1 MQIRFGVLTAA
12 ALTLLGCQ
20 TQPQQPDPY
29 PQLLIGPRAQAYLQI
44 EAVQEGYAS
53 SNLLRAGVRLYNR
66 SGQEQTLRY
75 RFSWFD
81 ANGFELKGLAGRWEQ
96 RSLRPAE
103 PVMIDR
109 VAPSPKAVS
118 YRIQLFDPRTPSA
131 NSTQGIDG

>member
-1 MQIRFGVLTAA
+1 MQIRIGVLAAA

-20 TQPQQPDPY
+20 TQPQQPVEH
-29 PQLLIGPRAQAYLQI
+29 PQLLIGPRAQSYLQI

-66 SGQEQTLRY
+66 SSQEQLLRY

-81 ANGFELKGLAGRWEQ
+81 ASGFELKGLSGRWEQ
-96 RSLRPAE
+96 LPLRPAE

-118 YRIQLFDPRTPSA
+118 YRIQLFDPRTPVA
-131 NSTQGIDG
+131 NSAQGIDG

>member
-1 MQIRFGVLTAA
+1 MQIRTGVLATAA
-12 ALTLLGCQ
+12 LMLLGCQ
-20 TQPQQPDPY
+20 TQPLQPEY
-29 PQLLIGPRAQAYLQI
+29 PQLQIGPRAQSYLHI

-66 SGQEQTLRY
+66 SSQQQTLRY

-81 ANGFELKGLAGRWEQ
+81 GNGFELKGLAGRWEQ
-96 RSLRPAE
+96 QPLRPNE

-118 YRIQLFDPRTPSA
+118 YRIQLFDPRTPVTTP
-131 NSTQGIDG
+131 TQGIDG